1 VPGASPTRP
10 AMPASRTAVALAA
23 LFLVSCAPEK
33 SQPPEISISETWS
46 RATVAGQ
53 STAAVYLT
61 IPNKGGGDD
70 KLLNASTP
78 IGQATLHS
86 STMDGG
92 VMRMRPLET
101 LDIPAHSTVQLKP
114 GGTHIMITGVKQPLI
129 AGSRFPLALRF
140 ARSGDRRIDV
150 DVRPASTAGESM

>member
-1 VPGASPTRP
+1 MFLG
-10 AMPASRTAVALAA
+10 RTAPALAA
-23 LFLVSCAPEK
+23 LLLVSCVPKKTE
-33 SQPPEISISETWS
+33 PPQISISGAWS

-61 IPNKGGGDD
+61 IANKGGGDD

-92 VMRMRPLET
+92 VMRMRSLEG
-101 LDIPAHSTVQLKP
+101 LDIPAQSTVQLKS
-114 GGTHIMITGVKQPLI
+114 GGTHIMVAGVKQPLI
-129 AGSRFPLALRF
+129 GGSSFPLALHF
-140 ARSGDRRIDV
+140 DRSGDRRINV

>member
-1 VPGASPTRP
+1 
-10 AMPASRTAVALAA
+10 MPFGRTAIALAA
-23 LFLVSCAPEK
+23 LLLVSCAPK
-33 SQPPEISISETWS
+33 RTDPPQISISGAWS

-61 IPNKGGGDD
+61 IANKGGGDD

-92 VMRMRPLET
+92 VMRMRPLES
-101 LDIPAHSTVQLKP
+101 LDIPAQSTVQLKP
-114 GGTHIMITGVKQPLI
+114 GGTHIMVTGVKQPLI
-129 AGSRFPLALRF
+129 AGSSFPLALHF
-140 ARSGDRRIDV
+140 ERSGNRTV
-150 DVRPASTAGESM
+150 TVSVRPATAEGAGM

>member
-1 VPGASPTRP
+1 
-10 AMPASRTAVALAA
+10 MPVGRTAPALAA
-23 LFLVSCAPEK
+23 LLLLSCAPK
-33 SQPPEISISETWS
+33 RTAPPQISISGAWS

-61 IPNKGGGDD
+61 IANKGGGDD

-92 VMRMRPLET
+92 VMRMRPLEA
-101 LDIPAHSTVQLKP
+101 LDIPAQSTFQLKP
-114 GGTHIMITGVKQPLI
+114 GGTHIMVAGVKQPLI
-129 AGSRFPLALRF
+129 AGSSFPLALHF
-140 ARSGDRRIDV
+140 DRSGDRRINV